1 MNSWFTPWEKEE
13 NEKAIK
19 DLFLTPVSFLFG
31 NKMDWG
37 EEEY

>member
-1 MNSWFTPWEKEE
+1 MNSWFTPREKEE
-13 NEKAIK
+13 NEKGIK
-19 DLFLTPVSFLFG
+19 DLFLTPYLMFS